1 MNMTGACWMRRTLS
15 EPVSA
20 LSIDSQN
27 NIIAGGWNGRLTKW
41 DASGDE
47 IWTIQL
53 PDRIGC
59 IEINDDFVYATAGLH
74 LAAVKSLS
82 GEVQWQHA
90 LEGSA
95 DIVEANGGFVYA
107 VSSVYDIEHND
118 FIDSAIWCYDIS
130 GNQIW
135 ETHIAER
142 PWTLNIHNEALYLGL
157 GRPKMGYAKVS
168 ADGELNH
175 YSLESDSPVTSAVLT
190 ESGVLFGHANGDLTS
205 LDGQKFSG
213 SGESIGQICLT
224 SNQNVI
230 FSDNQQVVQL
240 GENFSE
246 LSRLTVG
253 PITAL
258 STGIYVAG
266 KQTLWVGIQDGNSG
280 MLNVTSLTDNKDI
293 ASMRV
298 GKINTIIS
306 NSKRVVVGDE
316 FGEVYVWEE
325 DLFNRRVSSEQS
337 DEDDARRQT
346 MRNRLNTLRK
356 R

>member
-1 MNMTGACWMRRTLS
+1 MNMTGACWMRRTLG

-20 LSIDSQN
+20 LLIDSQN
-27 NIIAGGWNGRLTKW
+27 SIIAGGWNGRLTKW

-47 IWTIQL
+47 IWTAQL

-59 IEINDDFVYATAGLH
+59 IAINEDFVYATAGLH
-74 LAAVKSLS
+74 LVAVKSIS
-82 GEVQWQHA
+82 GEVQWQRA

-118 FIDSAIWCYDIS
+118 FIDSAIWCFDIS

-142 PWTLNIHNEALYLGL
+142 PWTLNIHNEVLYLGL

-168 ADGELNH
+168 EDGELNH

-190 ESGVLFGHANGDLTS
+190 GDGVLFGHANGDLTN
-205 LDGQKFSG
+205 LDGYKFSG
-213 SGESIGQICLT
+213 SGVSIGQICLT
-224 SNQNVI
+224 SNHSVI
-230 FSDNQQVVQL
+230 FSDNQQIVQL
-240 GENFSE
+240 NEGFSE

-253 PITAL
+253 TVTAL
-258 STGIYVAG
+258 SAGIYVAG

-280 MLNVTSLTDNKDI
+280 LLRVISLTDNIDI

-306 NSKRVVVGDE
+306 NGKRVVVGDE

-325 DLFNRRVSSEQS
+325 DLFNRRVNSEQS
-337 DEDDARRQT
+337 EEDDARRQT
-346 MRNRLNTLRK
+346 MRDRLNALRK